1 MPKTAPEK
9 NRGKIQYRVIK
20 MSIHLNDFF
29 RKRGPPLPP
38 EGTVARAVLHN
49 IASLDGLSDNDVN
62 LHNLNGYSNGYNTN
76 SAILMADTVYQ
87 KLLEAQNSY
96 YVSNARHRIEWRT
109 MTKNKYA
116 QLEAASVDDIANEN
130 IRIWQEREFLAKRKA
145 KLRYSKRVQ

>member
-1 MPKTAPEK
+1 
-9 NRGKIQYRVIK
+9 

-76 SAILMADTVYQ
+76 SAILMTDPVYQ

-96 YVSNARHRIEWRT
+96 YASNALLSMERRKMPKEEY
-109 MTKNKYA
+109 K
-116 QLEAASVDDIANEN
+116 QLEAASVDDIANKN
-130 IRIWQEREFLAKRKA
+130 IRIWQERKFLAKRKA